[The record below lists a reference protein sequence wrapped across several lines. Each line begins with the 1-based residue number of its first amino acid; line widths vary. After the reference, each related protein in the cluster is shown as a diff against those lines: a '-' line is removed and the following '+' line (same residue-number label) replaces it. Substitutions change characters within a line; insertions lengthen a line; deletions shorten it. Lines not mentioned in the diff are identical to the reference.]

1 MHPTH
6 DQLRPT
12 SPRLRS
18 SVTVQYAPPPPIAPP
33 LLFAQ
38 PRMHGTQPHT
48 TIVNCRRMPRAYAC
62 SSLVLTGPYR
72 NSYCM
77 PARSRP
83 NHTMHPH
90 FAVVCAR
97 PYAPA
102 SLHSTHNQLHATST
116 AVAPRSAPRACH
128 TRRCTPYPCM
138 HSPPTHQQRPRPP
151 CTGTPASTSCCRL
164 CRSNGCSHLLLPR
177 LSPLASSPAFRGSQ
191 YCNIRNTDQRVC
203 ASIPAGATPRAPPS
217 PRVAFLQP
225 LLKTPGRRSLPL
237 SLPSLSLPRS
247 LPLFPFFRSPES

>member
-1 MHPTH
+1 MISCAPPRPGCAPPQQCNMPLPDSPALALRSASHAWHPTAH
-6 DQLRPT
+6 HNRQLQAHAPCLRMFLPGVDWPLQGLVLHAHPLTT
-12 SPRLRS
+12 SKPHN
-18 SVTVQYAPPPPIAPP
+18 APALCCGLCASLCTCKPALNPQSAACN
-33 LLFAQ
+33 L
-38 PRMHGTQPHT
+38 
-48 TIVNCRRMPRAYAC
+48 NCRC
-62 SSLVLTGPYR
+62 STLRTS
-72 NSYCM
+72 CM
-77 PARSRP
+77 S
-83 NHTMHPH
+83 
-90 FAVVCAR
+90 
-97 PYAPA
+97 
-102 SLHSTHNQLHATST
+102 
-116 AVAPRSAPRACH
+116 H

-138 HSPPTHQQRPRPP
+138 HAPPTHQQRPRPP

-237 SLPSLSLPRS
+237 SLPSLFTSLFT
-247 LPLFPFFRSPES
+247 PLSFL

>member
-77 PARSRP
+77 PTRSRRP

-102 SLHSTHNQLHATST
+102 SLHSTHQLHATST

-128 TRRCTPYPCM
+128 T
-138 HSPPTHQQRPRPP
+138 HADVPPTHACTPHPL

-164 CRSNGCSHLLLPR
+164 CRFNGCSHLLLPR
-177 LSPLASSPAFRGSQ
+177 LSPFASSPAFLGSHS
-191 YCNIRNTDQRVC
+191 CSTATSATPTSVC
-203 ASIPAGATPRAPPS
+203 ASIPAGATPRARTS
-217 PRVAFLQP
+217 QLA
-225 LLKTPGRRSLPL
+225 RRL
-237 SLPSLSLPRS
+237 RN
-247 LPLFPFFRSPES
+247 RY